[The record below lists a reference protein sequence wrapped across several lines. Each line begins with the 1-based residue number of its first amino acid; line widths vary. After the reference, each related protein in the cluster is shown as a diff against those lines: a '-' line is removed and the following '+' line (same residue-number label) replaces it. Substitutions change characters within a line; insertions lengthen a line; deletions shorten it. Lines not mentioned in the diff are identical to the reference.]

1 MARVFITG
9 STDGLGR
16 ATAVALL
23 AGGHDV
29 VVHARNPSRAASI
42 GDLEARGARVVT
54 GDLASAEE
62 THGVAAQVNAIGPMD
77 AVIHNAGIYLDP
89 ERVAT
94 PEGHAR
100 TLAVNVLA
108 PYLLTAEIARPAR
121 LVYINSDLHHGG
133 DASLYDI
140 DWTSRR
146 WNAAQAYADSKLFVT
161 ALAFLVSRRWPDV
174 HTNVVCP
181 GWVPTKMGG
190 PNAPDDLELGHTTQV
205 WLAVSD
211 EPEAIGTGGYWY
223 HRPRQA
229 PAAAVSDLE
238 FQNALLEQLSRLTG
252 VHLP

>member
-1 MARVFITG
+1 MARVFVTG

-16 ATAVALL
+16 AAAAALL
-23 AGGHDV
+23 ADGHQV
-29 VVHARNPSRAASI
+29 VVHARNPSRATSV
-42 GDLEARGARVVT
+42 GDLEERGARVVV

-62 THGVAAQVNAIGPMD
+62 TRHVAAQVNAIGAMD

-108 PYLLTAEIARPAR
+108 PYLLTAEIERPAR
-121 LVYINSDLHHGG
+121 LIYINSDLHHGG
-133 DASLYDI
+133 DASLHDI
-140 DWTSRR
+140 EWTSRR

-161 ALAFLVSRRWPDV
+161 AFAFLISRRWPDT
-174 HTNVVCP
+174 HSNVVCP
-181 GWVPTKMGG
+181 GWVPTRMGG

-211 EPEAIGTGGYWY
+211 EAEAASSGSYWY
-223 HRPRQA
+223 HQRRQE
-229 PAAAVSDLE
+229 PAAAASDVQ
-238 FQNALLEQLSRLTG
+238 FQDALLERLIQLTG
-252 VHLP
+252 VHLG

>member
-16 ATAVALL
+16 AAAGALL
-23 AGGHDV
+23 ADGHQV
-29 VVHARNPSRAASI
+29 VVHARNLSRAASVS
-42 GDLEARGARVVT
+42 DFEDRGAGVVV

-62 THGVAAQVNAIGPMD
+62 AHGVAAQVNALGPMD

-108 PYLLTAEIARPAR
+108 PYLLTAEIERPAR
-121 LVYINSDLHHGG
+121 LIYINSDLHHGG
-133 DASLYDI
+133 DASLHDI
-140 DWTSRR
+140 DWTTRR
-146 WNAAQAYADSKLFVT
+146 WSAAQAYADSKLFVT

-181 GWVPTKMGG
+181 GWVPTRMGG
-190 PNAPDDLELGHTTQV
+190 PGAPDDLELGHTTQV
-205 WLAVSD
+205 WLAVSR
-211 EPEAIGTGGYWY
+211 EPEAISSGGYWY
-223 HRPRQA
+223 HKRRQA

-238 FQNALLEQLSRLTG
+238 FQNALLKELGRLTG